1 MNNSHLGDD
10 SYEKAAEAG
19 YGMQQKAKKAVKGQV
34 KQLAKDFFNSVTGNK
49 EQANKPRNF
58 DALTNT
64 HLARFKENFEAQD
77 AQKMENLKAVLFKH
91 VNEDAAQAVQAREQA
106 ERERLRQMEE
116 EEMMDKQEKEQE
128 QGNGMVSAPQGKA
141 QRNSLKKQTKANTQS
156 ETRGGKSHF

>member
-34 KQLAKDFFNSVTGNK
+34 KQLAKDFFNSFTGNK
-49 EQANKPRNF
+49 ERQSLPKNF
-58 DALTNT
+58 TNLTDA
-64 HLARFKENFEAQD
+64 HIAKFKQNYEAQD
-77 AQKMENLKAVLFKH
+77 EQKMEQLKNILFKH

-116 EEMMDKQEKEQE
+116 EEMMDQQEKAQE

>member
-19 YGMQQKAKKAVKGQV
+19 YDMQQKAKKAVKSQV
-34 KQLAKDFFNSVTGNK
+34 KQLAKDFFNSFTGNK
-49 EQANKPRNF
+49 EKQSLPKNF
-58 DALTNT
+58 TNLTDS
-64 HLARFKENFEAQD
+64 HIAKFKKNYEDQD
-77 AQKMENLKAVLFKH
+77 AQKMEQLKHILFKH

-116 EEMMDKQEKEQE
+116 EEMMDQQEKAQE